1 VDAEP
6 PRLEQILANTTS
18 QPNEMLANLVA
29 IKPEIPVGP
38 SDVLKGYEQDI
49 ILVAQRLSA
58 EMANISQARQAD
70 QVTREQAE
78 YLIQEKHQ
86 FAMMQFQ
93 TLSSAMMF
101 WNTMWLRQQP
111 TAKGPDRARERDTA
125 VVVELPSA

>member
-86 FAMMQFQ
+86 FAIMQFQ
-93 TLSSAMMF
+93 TLSSA
-101 WNTMWLRQQP
+101 
-111 TAKGPDRARERDTA
+111 
-125 VVVELPSA
+125 